1 MRADSSS
8 SSAAGRKVG
17 SRLKRVVRLRWAL
30 QMHPHAL
37 FQRRAF
43 GQMILDG
50 LEDSSHVSAASFQHF
65 RRKAARSAS
74 VSRQSAADG
83 LRGTIRITVHAVTPF
98 RRSRAACPKATP
110 FILRPFPAI
119 VNGVCRKKS
128 ENGASY
134 LLSASPVPS
143 GNRINGTQM
152 LSQMLFLCC
161 FRRKFQRI
169 RRICRRIL
177 FFLWLFYK
185 ISV

>member
-1 MRADSSS
+1 MVLKILLMLVLRPFNISE
-8 SSAAGRKVG
+8 GR
-17 SRLKRVVRLRWAL
+17 
-30 QMHPHAL
+30 
-37 FQRRAF
+37 QRGR
-43 GQMILDG
+43 
-50 LEDSSHVSAASFQHF
+50 H
-65 RRKAARSAS
+65 
-74 VSRQSAADG
+74 QSAVRALPMGSGVLYGSPSMRSD
-83 LRGTIRITVHAVTPF
+83 TPF
-98 RRSRAACPKATP
+98 RRSRAACPNATP

-143 GNRINGTQM
+143 GNRINDTQM